1 MKRSMFLAENKS
13 EGGSAHVEKDVAVE
27 SIPSPI
33 QETAPAMP
41 FTAGPWEGYV
51 RQLAEGQQ
59 NALMALYDE
68 TNSLVYT
75 LALRILGDVTEAEE
89 ITLDVYVQVWQ
100 NATSYDSSRG
110 TVPAWLIT
118 MARSRAIDRVRQRTS
133 RARHEELR
141 AEFPDFAAVQPTPE
155 QDTLIGQQQLLV
167 RSAVAALPAEQREAI
182 ELAYFSGLSHQE
194 MAVRLGQPLGTI
206 KTRILLAMQKLRK
219 QLVTLG

>member
-1 MKRSMFLAENKS
+1 MFSAENES
-13 EGGSAHVEKDVAVE
+13 EGGNAHVERDVAVV
-27 SIPSPI
+27 SLPSPI

-75 LALRILGDVTEAEE
+75 LALRILGDATEAEE

-100 NATSYDSSRG
+100 NATRYDASRG

-118 MARSRAIDRVRQRTS
+118 MARSRAIDRVRLRTN
-133 RARHEELR
+133 RARHEESR
-141 AEFPDFAAVQPTPE
+141 AVFPDFAAVQPTPE
-155 QDTLIGQQQLLV
+155 QGILIGQQQLLV
-167 RSAVAALPAEQREAI
+167 RSAVAALPAEQREVI
-182 ELAYFSGLSHQE
+182 ELAYFSGLSQQE
-194 MAVRLGQPLGTI
+194 MAARLGQPLGTI
-206 KTRILLAMQKLRK
+206 KTRIRLAMQKLRK
-219 QLVTLG
+219 QLVMLG